1 MNEQRANVRK
11 IRIEER
17 ADEGAHLQ
25 GYGAVF
31 YDGTPDTQFEI
42 FSDFIERIMPGA
54 FDRALREDD
63 VRGLFNH
70 NVDHVLGRTSAETLK
85 LSVDKIGLRYDIAL
99 GETSIATDVRSHVA
113 RGEVTGSSFSFQITD
128 QEFRTENGV
137 DIREIR
143 GVEMFDVG
151 PVTFP
156 AYDATTAGVRSAA
169 DYKGTSPAIN
179 EAVAALGAWHLERA
193 GEWAL
198 AAAATAR
205 QQGRLRRLRA
215 VEVQER
221 SRGL

>member
-11 IRIEER
+11 IRIDKR
-17 ADEGAHLQ
+17 DDGVAHLE

-42 FSDFIERIMPGA
+42 FTDFIERIMPGT

-70 NVDHVLGRTSAETLK
+70 NVDHVLGRTTADTLK
-85 LSVDKIGLRYDIAL
+85 LSVDKTGLRYDIAL
-99 GETSIATDVRSHVA
+99 GETSIASDVRSHVD
-113 RGEVTGSSFSFQITD
+113 RREVTGSSFSFQITD
-128 QEFRTENGV
+128 QDFRTESGV

-143 GVEMFDVG
+143 GVELFDVG

-156 AYDATTAGVRSAA
+156 AYDATTTGVRSVG
-169 DYKGTSPAIN
+169 DYKGTTPAIN

-198 AAAATAR
+198 AATLTAR
-205 QQGRLRRLRA
+205 QQARQRRLRA

-221 SRGL
+221 WRGF